1 VPRHTTISQY
11 YKQQG
16 YVVKTKINCH

>member
-1 VPRHTTISQY
+1 LRHTTISRH

-16 YVVKTKINCH
+16 YVVKTKINYHE